1 MSCVWLDWIDHWNF
15 ILDYRLVH
23 TWSAHT
29 THKSNV
35 QWMLIPFL
43 WLYVFKCDVYTQ
55 LLVNQIKKIFECF
68 ICFWKC
74 FYAFVCLEFL
84 VQNVYFRFLL
94 KKKKKTLSEAEYT
107 EFQISEWGLQI
118 LEYTEFQT
126 ENFVTVSRVKS
137 TRKIYYVLQW
147 HFHE

>member
-55 LLVNQIKKIFECF
+55 LLVNQIKKIFESF

-94 KKKKKTLSEAEYT
+94 KKKKLFQRPSTPNFKFQNEDCKFQNTLN
-107 EFQISEWGLQI
+107 FRQRISWLFRE
-118 LEYTEFQT
+118 
-126 ENFVTVSRVKS
+126 
-137 TRKIYYVLQW
+137 
-147 HFHE
+147 